1 MSEATTI
8 ELDMGLSEKDF
19 DSVLPNAVKPYVVT
33 EQDSGYLLNDGEQ
46 HIHIE
51 KTVLPPRA
59 IASIRLPRMMVV
71 LKFSDHTEQQ
81 TAAFMQRFN
90 RYMHRGGG

>member
-1 MSEATTI
+1 MSENIRI

-19 DSVLPNAVKPYVVT
+19 GDVLGNAVKPYAVEAT
-33 EQDSGYLLNDGEQ
+33 SQGYLLRHEQ
-46 HIHIE
+46 QSISIQ

-59 IASIRLPRMMVV
+59 IASIRLPRMTVV
-71 LKFSDHTEQQ
+71 LEFDGHDESQVEQ
-81 TAAFMQRFN
+81 FMQRFN